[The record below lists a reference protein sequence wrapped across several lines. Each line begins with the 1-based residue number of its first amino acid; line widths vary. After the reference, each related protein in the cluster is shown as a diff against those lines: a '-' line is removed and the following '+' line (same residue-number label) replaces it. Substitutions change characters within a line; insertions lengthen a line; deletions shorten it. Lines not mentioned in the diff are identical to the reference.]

1 MSEKKKMRS
10 SAPAA
15 KRIVEHWTSCDGL
28 LSLKSI
34 EQRLG
39 LENNKL
45 TLKMINIEPDD
56 PACMACG
63 QIRGKWTSLER
74 CHILG
79 IDDALAGN
87 LTASDISIVSNFVMM
102 CRKCHVESPT
112 SADTDTFWMWFAHK
126 QTKQEEFMAMCRQLI
141 DLFGEEIVT
150 SAWCASAES
159 PLYPVEGVI
168 SVSAMKAS
176 LLSNIVK
183 IKKGE
188 VPLVSIEE
196 AHKKIN
202 QTLSRLKNDSDQDSK
217 GEKK

>member
-10 SAPAA
+10 STPAA
-15 KRIVEHWTSCDGL
+15 KRIVEHWTSRAGL

-34 EQRLG
+34 EQRLD
-39 LENNKL
+39 LEDSKL

-63 QIRGKWTSLER
+63 QIRGTWTSLER

-79 IDDALAGN
+79 IDDALACN

-112 SADTDTFWMWFAHK
+112 SADPDTFWMWFAHK

-141 DLFGEEIVT
+141 DLFGEEIVV

-196 AHKKIN
+196 ANKKIS
-202 QTLSRLKNDSDQDSK
+202 QTLSRLKNDSDQDNK

>member
-10 SAPAA
+10 STPAA
-15 KRIVEHWTSCDGL
+15 KRIVEHWTSRAGL

-39 LENNKL
+39 LENDKIF
-45 TLKMINIEPDD
+45 LKMISIEPDD

-63 QIRGKWTSLER
+63 QIRGEWTSLER

-79 IDDALAGN
+79 VNDALADN

-112 SADTDTFWMWFAHK
+112 SADPDTFWMWFAHK

-141 DLFGEEIVT
+141 DLFGEEIV
-150 SAWCASAES
+150 ASASCVFAER

-168 SVSAMKAS
+168 SVSAMKAF

-196 AHKKIN
+196 GNKKIS
-202 QTLSRLKNDSDQDSK
+202 QVLSSLQNHHDQDSK
-217 GEKK
+217 GENK